1 MNRIFKDD
9 VDNILKDMYV
19 TSEMKSKIKE
29 KAYSGNN
36 KRIISFS
43 KVAVCVA
50 AIFAFSACVIGATS
64 IFEKVKE
71 KLGNTYETGILQAIP
86 PKENAVCNNVS
97 IDTAAAMT
105 DGNSAVA
112 YIVIDDKETV
122 KRIDDTAQISD
133 LNINLV
139 EGNNSMGYTVESV
152 GYDKNKDTV
161 IMKLSID
168 GKNLENK
175 EISLEA
181 SDIMSELESQ
191 SYNTKGYKIS
201 DIVNENATF
210 IKADKGAYNTEEGTV
225 EEYTMLKPDEINIPI
240 NNDKTIY
247 ISNCV
252 IKDGKLYIQYKY
264 KAEIPNQGVLYFR
277 FNDGVDDYY
286 GIPEVLRNFSV
297 SENGDI
303 CTDDTES
310 KNGWYYTENI
320 FYIDNISQSKNEFL
334 NTTLFTEY
342 DYYKNVVRGNWN
354 ISFKV
359 EKLQHVYEGKC
370 NLDINGAKI
379 TSYSLSPIGITLRGY
394 SENENISMYD
404 IDPVIVVNGK
414 KIQAY
419 GTSSSEWTFDE
430 YKNMEENIA
439 FKYSFS
445 NVTDIS
451 KAEKIILGN
460 KEIIVEKN

>member
-19 TSEMKSKIKE
+19 TTEMKSKIKE
-29 KAYSGNN
+29 KAYSENN

-43 KVAVCVA
+43 KVVVCVA

-71 KLGNTYETGILQAIP
+71 KLGDTYETGILKAIP
-86 PKENAVCNNVS
+86 PKENTISNNVS

-112 YIVIDDKETV
+112 YIVIDDKEAI
-122 KRIDDTAQISD
+122 KRIDDTAKISE

-161 IMKLSID
+161 IMKISID

-181 SDIMSELESQ
+181 TDIMSGLENS
-191 SYNTKGYKIS
+191 SYDTKGYKIYN
-201 DIVNENATF
+201 IINENATF
-210 IKADKGAYNTEEGTV
+210 IDADKGAYNTEEGTI

-240 NNDKTIY
+240 NDDKTIY
-247 ISNCV
+247 ISNCA
-252 IKDGKLYIQYKY
+252 IKDEKLYIQYKY
-264 KAEIPNQGVLYFR
+264 KGEIPNQGSLYFR
-277 FNDGVDDYY
+277 FNDGVDDNY
-286 GIPEVLRNFSV
+286 GIPDVLRKFSV

-320 FYIDNISQSKNEFL
+320 FYIDNISQSKNELL
-334 NTTLFTEY
+334 NTTIFTEY
-342 DYYKNVVRGNWN
+342 DYYKNIVRGNWN

-359 EKLQHVYEGKC
+359 EKLQEVYEGKC
-370 NLDINGAKI
+370 DIDINGANI

-394 SENENISMYD
+394 SENENVSMYD
-404 IDPVIVVNGK
+404 IDPSVIINGA
-414 KIQAY
+414 KIETY

-430 YKNMEENIA
+430 HKNMEENIV

-451 KAEKIILGN
+451 NAEKIILGD
-460 KEIIVEKN
+460 KEMIVEKN

>member
-1 MNRIFKDD
+1 MNRIFKQD

-29 KAYSGNN
+29 KAYSQNN

-71 KLGNTYETGILQAIP
+71 KLGNTYETGILKAIP
-86 PKENAVCNNVS
+86 PKENTIYNNIS

-122 KRIDDTAQISD
+122 KRIDDTAKISE

-161 IMKLSID
+161 IMKISID

-181 SDIMSELESQ
+181 TDIMSGLESK
-191 SYNTKGYKIS
+191 SYDTKGYKIS
-201 DIVNENATF
+201 DIINENATF
-210 IKADKGAYNTEEGTV
+210 IEADKGAYNTEEGTI
-225 EEYTMLKPDEINIPI
+225 EEYKMLKPDEINIPI

-247 ISNCV
+247 ISNCA
-252 IKDGKLYIQYKY
+252 IKDGKLYVQYKY
-264 KAEIPNQGVLYFR
+264 KAEIPNQGSLYFR
-277 FNDGVDDYY
+277 FNSGLDDYY
-286 GIPEVLRNFSV
+286 NMPNVVRNFSV
-297 SENGDI
+297 SEKGDI
-303 CTDDTES
+303 CTDDIES
-310 KNGWYYTENI
+310 KNGWCYIENI
-320 FYIDNISQSKNEFL
+320 FYIDNISQSKDEFL
-334 NTTLFTEY
+334 NTTIFTEY

-359 EKLQHVYEGKC
+359 EKLKDVFEGKC
-370 NLDINGAKI
+370 NIDINGVNI
-379 TSYSLSPIGITLRGY
+379 TRYSLSPIGITLRGY
-394 SENENISMYD
+394 SENENVSMYD
-404 IDPVIVVNGK
+404 IDPVVIIDGK
-414 KIQAY
+414 KIHIY
-419 GTSSSEWTFDE
+419 GTSSSEWILDE
-430 YKNMEENIA
+430 YKNMEENIV

-445 NVTDIS
+445 NVTNIS
-451 KAEKIILGN
+451 NAEKIILGD

>member
-9 VDNILKDMYV
+9 VDNILKDIYV
-19 TSEMKSKIKE
+19 TSEIKSKIKE
-29 KAYSGNN
+29 KAYSVEN

-50 AIFAFSACVIGATS
+50 AVFAFSACVIGATS

-71 KLGNTYETGILQAIP
+71 KLGDTYETGILKAIP
-86 PKENAVCNNVS
+86 PKENAVFNNVS

-112 YIVIDDKETV
+112 YIVIDDKQSE
-122 KRIDDTAQISD
+122 KRIDDTAKISQLS
-133 LNINLV
+133 LNLL
-139 EGNNSMGYTVESV
+139 EGNNSMGYSVESV
-152 GYDKNKDTV
+152 GYDKNEDSV

-181 SDIMSELESQ
+181 SDIMSGLENQ
-191 SYNTKGYKIS
+191 LDDTKGYRIY
-201 DIVNENATF
+201 DILNENATF
-210 IKADKGAYNTEEGTV
+210 IKADKGAYNTTNGNM

-240 NNDKTIY
+240 NNDRTIF
-247 ISNCV
+247 ISNCA

-264 KAEIPNQGVLYFR
+264 KAEIPNQCNLYFR
-277 FNDGVDDYY
+277 FDDNIDDYY
-286 GIPEVLRNFSV
+286 AMPEVYRSFSV
-297 SENGDI
+297 SKDGNI

-310 KNGWYYTENI
+310 RNGWSYAENI
-320 FYIDNISQSKNEFL
+320 FYIDNISKSENELL
-334 NTTLFTEY
+334 NTTIFTEY
-342 DYYKNVVRGNWN
+342 DYYKNIVKGNWN

-359 EKLQHVYEGKC
+359 EKLKDVYEGTC
-370 NLDINGAKI
+370 DIYREGGKI
-379 TSYSLSPIGITLRGY
+379 MSYSLSPIGITLRGY

-404 IDPVIVVNGK
+404 TDPIIVVDNN
-414 KIQAY
+414 KIEAY
-419 GTSSSEWTFDE
+419 GTSSSEWTLDE
-430 YKNMEENIA
+430 HKTMEENIV
-439 FKYSFS
+439 FKYSFY
-445 NVTDIS
+445 NVMDIS

-460 KEIIVEKN
+460 EEIIIEKN